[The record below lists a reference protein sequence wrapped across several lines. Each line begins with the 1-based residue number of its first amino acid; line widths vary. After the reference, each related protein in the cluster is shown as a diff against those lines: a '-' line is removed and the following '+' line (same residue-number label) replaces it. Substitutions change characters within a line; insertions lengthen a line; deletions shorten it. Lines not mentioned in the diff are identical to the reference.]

1 MFRDTIKKL
10 VDRLEGGVGGVLMGF
25 DGITVDSYARE
36 GLEGVAD
43 IQTIGLEFAHL
54 LGQVRRTAQ
63 SLNIGLIR
71 ELAFRTD
78 KLTVLVQILN
88 KDKDYFVAC
97 AFLSPGASNT
107 NGDPGAD
114 PGADAG
120 GSAMSR
126 GGEKLGRARYL
137 MRITAP
143 RIEAEL

>member
-10 VDRLEGGVGGVLMGF
+10 VDRLEGGVGAVLMGF

-36 GLEGVAD
+36 GVEGIAD

-54 LGQVRRTAQ
+54 LGQVRRTAE

-97 AFLSPGASNT
+97 AFLSPGAG
-107 NGDPGAD
+107 NGNAEGEPDLS
-114 PGADAG
+114 

>member
-10 VDRLEGGVGGVLMGF
+10 VDRLEGGVGAVLMGF

-36 GLEGVAD
+36 GFEGIAD

-54 LGQVRRTAQ
+54 LGQVRRTAE

-107 NGDPGAD
+107 NGDGELD
-114 PGADAG
+114 QS
-120 GSAMSR
+120 GSAMTR

-137 MRITAP
+137 MRITTP